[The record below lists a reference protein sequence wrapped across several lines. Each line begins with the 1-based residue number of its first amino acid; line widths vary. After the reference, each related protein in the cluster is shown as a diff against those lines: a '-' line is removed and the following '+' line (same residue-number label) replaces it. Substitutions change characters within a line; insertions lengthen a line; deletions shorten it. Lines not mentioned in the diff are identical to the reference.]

1 MKIKLLFVL
10 FMIINLVV
18 VSVLIN
24 NNIDTQ
30 NQLILAYFP
39 NVGHILPIV
48 GTETNIFSNNM
59 NNLEI
64 QEKLFESGPQVIESL
79 FSKSV
84 DVAYVGPGPSINGFI
99 KSDKHGIKIISN
111 AASGGISFV
120 SHPASNIT
128 SISDLSGKRIAAQ
141 QIGNT
146 QDISLRTYLYENEL
160 KPVDKGGS
168 VYILN
173 ISNSDIYTLF
183 SKNEIDAAWVSEP
196 WATILV
202 RDLHGIRLLHEHDLW
217 PEQKFSSVVLI
228 SRSDYSHNHKSTIQ
242 DLINSNMETINWI
255 NTNPNKIEMIFDEFL
270 YDFMGHSLDEEIIN
284 VSLSNILI
292 STDPMNSS
300 IYTFA
305 EHAYELGYLGRQKYD
320 LTGIFY
326 LALDTA
332 RMMN

>member
-120 SHPASNIT
+120 SHPESNIT

-141 QIGNT
+141 
-146 QDISLRTYLYENEL
+146 
-160 KPVDKGGS
+160 PC
-168 VYILN
+168 
-173 ISNSDIYTLF
+173 
-183 SKNEIDAAWVSEP
+183 W
-196 WATILV
+196 
-202 RDLHGIRLLHEHDLW
+202 
-217 PEQKFSSVVLI
+217 
-228 SRSDYSHNHKSTIQ
+228 
-242 DLINSNMETINWI
+242 
-255 NTNPNKIEMIFDEFL
+255 
-270 YDFMGHSLDEEIIN
+270 
-284 VSLSNILI
+284 
-292 STDPMNSS
+292 
-300 IYTFA
+300 
-305 EHAYELGYLGRQKYD
+305 
-320 LTGIFY
+320 
-326 LALDTA
+326 
-332 RMMN
+332 